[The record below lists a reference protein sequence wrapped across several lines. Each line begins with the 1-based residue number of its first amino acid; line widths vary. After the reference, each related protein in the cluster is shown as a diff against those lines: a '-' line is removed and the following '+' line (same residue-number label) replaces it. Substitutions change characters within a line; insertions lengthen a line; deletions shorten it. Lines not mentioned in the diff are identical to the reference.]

1 VRMASRGVAALLLAA
16 LAGGAWAARAQQD
29 PGRELSESQRR
40 LQEIRQERQQLRA
53 ELGRIRTRVGDV
65 SAEIRN
71 IQRQQEVSTSLLREI
86 NFQLGE
92 TERRIAENTLEML
105 ETQARLRHRR
115 RQVDL
120 RLREI
125 YKRGKVHSAQ
135 VLLSAHSFS
144 DLLNRYKYLH
154 LVARRDR
161 QLVGEV
167 RELARELERR
177 ERELRRSLAD
187 IRYLQNERE
196 QENASLEELR
206 RNRGQT
212 LSTLRATERQAN
224 ARLEALARDERRI
237 ASVIADLERRRREE
251 ERRAAAAREEARR
264 AAAAG
269 APPAPA
275 PARTAA
281 PSLTTASLGNLEWP
295 VGGGVLYGFGRITQ
309 PNGTVIRRNGIGIA
323 AAPGTPVRAV
333 ESGTVELA
341 APFEGY
347 GPTVVVSHGGGYY
360 SLYLYL
366 REILVRPGSPVTRGQ
381 TIGTVGGEDTPE
393 GPHIEFQIREPGGGA
408 VDPIAWLR
416 RRS

>member
-1 VRMASRGVAALLLAA
+1 VRLRRAALLLLVGVAVA
-16 LAGGAWAARAQQD
+16 PWGAGAQQD
-29 PGRELSESQRR
+29 PARELSQSQLR
-40 LQEIRQERQQLRA
+40 LQEIRRERQQLNT
-53 ELGRIRTRVGDV
+53 ELRRIRSRVGDV

-86 NFQLGE
+86 TFQLTE
-92 TERRIAENTLEML
+92 TERHIDETTREML
-105 ETQARLRHRR
+105 ATQARLRHKR

-125 YKRGKVHSAQ
+125 YKRGKVHSAE

-161 QLVGEV
+161 QLVAEV
-167 RELARELERR
+167 GELARELERR
-177 ERELRRSLAD
+177 DRDLRRSLAD

-196 QENASLEELR
+196 QENATLAQLR
-206 RNRGQT
+206 SQRGQT
-212 LSTLRATERQAN
+212 LSSLRETERSAN
-224 ARLEALARDERRI
+224 SRLETLARDERRMTG
-237 ASVIADLERRRREE
+237 VIAELERRRREA
-251 ERRAAAAREEARR
+251 ERRAAAEREEARR
-264 AAAAG
+264 VAAAAG
-269 APPAPA
+269 APAPA
-275 PARTAA
+275 VVRAA
-281 PSLTTASLGNLEWP
+281 PSTLTTASLGNLDWP
-295 VGGGVLYGFGRITQ
+295 VGGRVVYGFGRVTQ
-309 PNGTVIRRNGIGIA
+309 PNGTIIRRNGIGIGA
-323 AAPGTPVRAV
+323 AAGTAVRAV
-333 ESGTVELA
+333 EAGTVELA

-366 REILVRPGSPVTRGQ
+366 KDVLVRPGTQVTRGQ

-393 GPHIEFQIREPGGGA
+393 GAHVEFQIREPGGGA